1 MSYPLA
7 TNSPTTS
14 KLLTLSE
21 LLSSA
26 GLEALNALVSANADA
41 LIASKMKENNY
52 NRELKEASGR
62 KPNVVMN
69 PFVGQMWS
77 VNDDNG
83 DQAYPEFAMD
93 IIEGVCRLDWHDRPI
108 GVGGISK
115 PLSVKKLI
123 NILEWLP
130 EITNEKVEDF
140 LGLKER
146 HARRYVKA
154 AELVIPRMMKCR
166 PAHLSMVMDDVPA
179 SAEPF
184 VVNVMDDVRM
194 PTAEEMAKLHH
205 DMRTFT
211 DYATAEE
218 YEKERSGELTGKRT
232 DNVVIFPARK
242 QHPKKTEA
250 LILIEQGLSLRAI
263 SRELGIAVNTVRSWQ
278 KPSIERQAA

>member
-14 KLLTLSE
+14 EPLTLSE
-21 LLSSA
+21 LLSAA
-26 GLEALNALVSANADA
+26 GLEALNARISANADA

-52 NRELKEASGR
+52 NREPKGASGP
-62 KPNVVMN
+62 KPKVVVN
-69 PFVGQMWS
+69 PFIGHMWS
-77 VNDDNG
+77 VDINSG
-83 DQAYPEFAMD
+83 QAYPEFAMG

-123 NILEWLP
+123 NILEWMP

-140 LGLKER
+140 LGLEER

-179 SAEPF
+179 SPEPC

-194 PTAEEMAKLHH
+194 PTGEELAKLHH
-205 DMRTFT
+205 DLRTLTQFKS
-211 DYATAEE
+211 AEE
-218 YEKERSGELTGKRT
+218 YERNHEDQLSGARAT
-232 DNVVIFPARK
+232 NVIAFPVRK
-242 QHPKKTEA
+242 QHPKKHEVMGMRA
-250 LILIEQGLSLRAI
+250 QGLSLSEIERLTGVP
-263 SRELGIAVNTVRSWQ
+263 RKTVRRWEAETLAS
-278 KPSIERQAA
+278 AA

>member
-7 TNSPTTS
+7 SNSPTS
-14 KLLTLSE
+14 NKLNTLSE

-26 GLEALNALVSANADA
+26 GLEALNARISANTDA
-41 LIASKMKENNY
+41 LIASKMKESNF
-52 NRELKEASGR
+52 NREPKGASGP
-62 KPNVVMN
+62 KPKVVGN
-69 PFVGQMWS
+69 PFVGNMWS
-77 VNDDNG
+77 VNDNG
-83 DQAYPEFAMD
+83 GQAYPKFAME
-93 IIEGVCRLDWHDRPI
+93 IIGGVCRLDWHDRPI

-140 LGLKER
+140 LSLKER
-146 HARRYVKA
+146 HARRYMKAVK
-154 AELVIPRMMKCR
+154 LIIPRMMKCR

-179 SAEPF
+179 SLEPS

-205 DMRTFT
+205 DMRTFAE
-211 DYATAEE
+211 YAAEE
-218 YEKERSGELTGKRT
+218 YEKESSVELTGKRT
-232 DNVVIFPARK
+232 DNVVMFPTRK
-242 QHPKKTEA
+242 QHPKKAEA

-263 SRELGIAVNTVRSWQ
+263 SRELGISVNTVRSWQ
-278 KPSIERQAA
+278 KPSTEKQAA

>member
-1 MSYPLA
+1 MSYLLA
-7 TNSPTTS
+7 SNSPTTS
-14 KLLTLSE
+14 KPLTLSE

-26 GLEALNALVSANADA
+26 GLEALNARISASADA
-41 LIASKMKENNY
+41 LIASKMKESNY
-52 NRELKEASGR
+52 NREPKGASGPR
-62 KPNVVMN
+62 SKVVVS
-69 PFVGQMWS
+69 PFVGHMWS
-77 VNDDNG
+77 VNDDG
-83 DQAYPEFAMD
+83 GQAYPEFAMD

-115 PLSVKKLI
+115 PLSVRRLI

-130 EITNEKVEDF
+130 EITNEKVENF

-154 AELVIPRMMKCR
+154 AKLVIPRMMRCR

-179 SAEPF
+179 SLEPG
-184 VVNVMDDVRM
+184 VVNVMDDICM
-194 PTAEEMAKLHH
+194 PTAEELAKLHH

-211 DYATAEE
+211 EYAAAEE
-218 YEKERSGELTGKRT
+218 YEKESSGELTGKRT
-232 DNVVIFPARK
+232 DNVVMFPARK
-242 QHPKKTEA
+242 QHPKKAEA

-278 KPSIERQAA
+278 KPPTERQAA